1 MSVLSQDG
9 KKRQKAL
16 RLWISHETERF
27 AKRLLQD
34 IMTHTAEDFLE
45 EAMGSFPRTFSASAA
60 KASQTIMD
68 EREKRRP
75 IIVNG
80 QARPEEEG

>member
-1 MSVLSQDG
+1 MYALSQNK

-27 AKRLLQD
+27 AQRLPQD

-45 EAMGSFPRTFSASAA
+45 EAVGSFPRTFSASAA
-60 KASQTIMD
+60 KAIQTIMD
-68 EREKRRP
+68 DREKRRP